1 MNARQSAV
9 CLLVLTSLGLMQCS
23 APQVTKTLTP
33 MEHAL
38 QLRDDGRLAEAEQ
51 EFKTL
56 ADRGEPR
63 ATLELAETQILRG
76 HHADALALLK
86 PRATADVNDAEAV
99 GLLARALD
107 GLGRIDESIA
117 MFARDRGRGSRPS
130 PTRRSPSCRRTPA
143 QRPQRCGGREFPA
156 R

>member
-107 GLGRIDESIA
+107 GLGRIDDQPIHSRHGPAPAAWPAWRVGHWRNPES
-117 MFARDRGRGSRPS
+117 
-130 PTRRSPSCRRTPA
+130 
-143 QRPQRCGGREFPA
+143 QRA
-156 R
+156 